1 MPENHADALAEQR
14 RRVEHV
20 RDYLDIDAKRDLHA
34 DLEQQAADPSL
45 WDDPDEATAVT
56 KQLARVKGEVERY
69 DTLME
74 RLEDLETLNEL
85 AQEMDDDGSAA
96 EVAEGVTAVARDV
109 DALEVATLLSGE
121 YDGEDAIVSIKAGE
135 GGVDAMDWAQMLQ
148 RMYVRWAENHGFEV
162 DVFDES
168 FGEEAGLKS
177 TSFEVRGS
185 DAYGWLQ
192 TEHGVHRLLR
202 NSPFDS
208 QGRRQTSF
216 ALVDVVPVLPE
227 ADDDVDVPEEDIR
240 IDVYRSSGPGGQ
252 SVNTTDSAVRITH
265 IPTGIVV
272 SCQNEKSQHQ
282 NRAVAMRV
290 LKVRLAELERQKR
303 EEELAD
309 LRGDRQNVG
318 FGSQVRSFFMYG
330 NQIAKDHRSDHEHG
344 NPATVLDGGEALDEF
359 IEAELRRRAAER
371 AQEGEDGAAGG
382 AVAS

>member
-14 RRVEHV
+14 RRVDHV
-20 RDYLDIDAKRDLHA
+20 RDYLDVDAKREQYA
-34 DLEQQAADPSL
+34 DLEQQAADPGL
-45 WDDPDEATAVT
+45 WDDPDQGTAIT
-56 KQLARVKGEVERY
+56 KQLSRLKAEVERY
-69 DTLME
+69 DTLMA

-85 AQEMDDDGSAA
+85 AQEMDDAGSAA
-96 EVAEGVTAVARDV
+96 EVAEGVAAVTRDI

-135 GGVDAMDWAQMLQ
+135 GGVDAMDWAQLLQ
-148 RMYVRWAENHGFEV
+148 RMYVRWAENRGFEV

-168 FGEEAGLKS
+168 FGDEAGLKS
-177 TSFEVRGS
+177 TAFEVRGP
-185 DAYGWLQ
+185 DAYGLLQ

-216 ALVDVVPVLPE
+216 ALVDVVPVLPQ
-227 ADDDVDVPEEDIR
+227 ADEDVDVPEEDIR

-265 IPTGIVV
+265 LPTGIVV

-303 EEELAD
+303 DDELAD
-309 LRGDRQNVG
+309 LRGDRKNVG

-330 NQIAKDHRSDHEHG
+330 NQVAKDHRSEHEDG
-344 NPATVLDGGEALDEF
+344 NPSAVLDGGTALDEF

-371 AQEGEDGAAGG
+371 AQTPPDAAAGG